1 VSIFEL
7 LRHLSTRL
15 AVSSGR
21 RRFLSFAKAV
31 AFTSVFLGSAAMVIS
46 LSVLAG
52 FDAALHS
59 LAESF
64 TSHIQVRTRGYMP
77 LGEKD
82 ALLRSIPAV
91 SPDIVRVDEV
101 ISVNALLYAHG
112 STEGVI
118 VKSLPKRL
126 YAPTGAQADDRGNR
140 RVVAGNA
147 EISGLSDRDVAIGAR
162 LASRLSCS
170 VGDTVLITTSSSDL
184 QQYSSFDV
192 LPVRIASIY
201 ESGMTQYDDIYV
213 FAPFAFSRSII
224 DTLHSGAVYAE
235 IWVKD
240 RRMVSGIAASIAEQ
254 LRYAVEC
261 TTVDDLHRGMFSWIE
276 IQKKPIPLVIALIS
290 IVAVFNVVTTLLI
303 SIVEKTAS
311 YAILQT
317 LGLSRNAIISL
328 VCWQG
333 LRLGF
338 AGSSAGCL
346 FAFGI
351 LYAQKVFGL
360 VRLDGAIYFVDTV
373 PVVLD
378 ISHSIL
384 VIVIASGI
392 SLIATLIPGLIA
404 SRFSP
409 VASFRFR

>member
-1 VSIFEL
+1 
-7 LRHLSTRL
+7 
-15 AVSSGR
+15 
-21 RRFLSFAKAV
+21 
-31 AFTSVFLGSAAMVIS
+31 M
-46 LSVLAG
+46 
-52 FDAALHS
+52 
-59 LAESF
+59 
-64 TSHIQVRTRGYMP
+64 
-77 LGEKD
+77 
-82 ALLRSIPAV
+82 
-91 SPDIVRVDEV
+91 
-101 ISVNALLYAHG
+101 
-112 STEGVI
+112 
-118 VKSLPKRL
+118 
-126 YAPTGAQADDRGNR
+126 
-140 RVVAGNA
+140 
-147 EISGLSDRDVAIGAR
+147 
-162 LASRLSCS
+162 
-170 VGDTVLITTSSSDL
+170 
-184 QQYSSFDV
+184 
-192 LPVRIASIY
+192 
-201 ESGMTQYDDIYV
+201 
-213 FAPFAFSRSII
+213 
-224 DTLHSGAVYAE
+224 
-235 IWVKD
+235 KD

-346 FAFGI
+346 SAFGI

-409 VASFRFR
+409 VASLRFR